1 VPAEPPPSTAADL
14 GLMDGAPPAPGALVT
29 LANWQDPPFNR
40 WGFQHVRELIP
51 TARIERAAVPR
62 PLPRAE
68 RDLAGVAFEAEG
80 RTWTLGEALDVT
92 YTDGFLVLHRGRIVS
107 ELYRNGLTPSGTHL
121 LMSVSKSIVAS
132 VAGILAGRGV
142 LDPEGA
148 VTAVLPELAGTSW
161 EGATVRHLL
170 DMRAGTRFTEDYA
183 DPAADVR
190 VYEQVYLWRPRID
203 AALPADGCTYMAGL
217 ANDRPHGGAFD
228 YRSIL
233 TDMLG
238 WVVERC
244 GGARIAVLIA
254 RELWQPI
261 GAEFDAEIT
270 VDGHGNALADGGV
283 CATLRDLAR
292 FGLVWLERGAG
303 VVPEAWIAD
312 TLAGGEDSREAF
324 AGARYGAAYR
334 GGFYRNKWWVMDP
347 SVPFYAGHGING
359 QHVFVH
365 PPAELVVA
373 KLSTW
378 PTADDAAL
386 DRITDAAVRALAA
399 ELSAG

>member
-1 VPAEPPPSTAADL
+1 
-14 GLMDGAPPAPGALVT
+14 M
-29 LANWQDPPFNR
+29 LANWQEPPFNR

-51 TARIERAAVPR
+51 TVRIERAPSPG
-62 PLPRAE
+62 PLPREE
-68 RDLAGVAFEAEG
+68 RDVSGLAFEAEG
-80 RTWTLGEALDVT
+80 RTWTLAESLDAT
-92 YTDGFLVLHRGRIVS
+92 YTDGFLILHRGRIVS

-121 LMSVSKSIVAS
+121 LMSVSKSIVAT
-132 VAGILAGRGV
+132 VAGILSGRGA
-142 LDPEGA
+142 LDPDAA
-148 VTAVLPELAGTSW
+148 VTAALPELAATSW

-170 DMRAGTRFTEDYA
+170 DMRAGTRFNEEYA
-183 DPAADVR
+183 DPTADVR
-190 VYEQVYLWRPRID
+190 VYEQVYLWRPRTE
-203 AALPADGCTYMAGL
+203 AALPEDACTYMAGL
-217 ANDRPHGGAFD
+217 ANDRPHGGPFD

-244 GGARIAVLIA
+244 GGARLAQLIE
-254 RELWQPI
+254 RELWQPM

-270 VDGHGNALADGGV
+270 VDGHGNAMADGGV

-292 FGLVWLERGAG
+292 FGLLWLERGAG

-312 TLAGGEDSREAF
+312 TLAGGDDSREAF
-324 AGARYGAAYR
+324 AGSDHAAAYP

-347 SVPFYAGHGING
+347 AVPFYAGHGING

-378 PTADDAAL
+378 PAADDAAL

-399 ELSAG
+399 ELSAA

>member
-1 VPAEPPPSTAADL
+1 MGGTPPGPD
-14 GLMDGAPPAPGALVT
+14 ALVT

-51 TARIERAAVPR
+51 TARIERAETPR
-62 PLPRAE
+62 ALPRAE
-68 RDLAGVAFEAEG
+68 RDLAGVAFESDG
-80 RTWTLGEALDVT
+80 RTWTLGEALDAT
-92 YTDGFLVLHRGRIVS
+92 YTDGFLVLQRGEILT
-107 ELYRNGLTPSGTHL
+107 ELYRNGLTPSRTHL
-121 LMSVSKSIVAS
+121 LMSVSKSITAT
-132 VAGILAGRGV
+132 VAGILAGRGA
-142 LDPEGA
+142 LDPDAA

-170 DMRAGTRFTEDYA
+170 DMRAGTRFNEEYS

-190 VYEQVYLWRPRID
+190 VYEQIYLWRPRVD
-203 AALPADGCTYMAGL
+203 AGLPDDACTYMAGL
-217 ANDRPHGGAFD
+217 VNDRPHGGAFD
-228 YRSIL
+228 YRSVL

-244 GGARIAVLIA
+244 GGARLADLVT
-254 RELWQPI
+254 RELWGPM
-261 GAEFDAEIT
+261 GAEFDAEVT
-270 VDGHGNALADGGV
+270 VDGHGNAMADGGV

-292 FGLVWLERGAG
+292 FGLVWLEGGGG
-303 VVPEAWIAD
+303 VVPEAWVAD

-324 AGARYGAAYR
+324 IGANYSAAYP

-347 SVPFYAGHGING
+347 VTPFYAGHGING

-365 PPAELVVA
+365 PPSELVVA

-378 PTADDAAL
+378 PAADDAAL
-386 DRITDAAVRALAA
+386 DRITDAAVRAVAA
-399 ELSAG
+399 ELSPG

>member
-1 VPAEPPPSTAADL
+1 
-14 GLMDGAPPAPGALVT
+14 MDGTPPAPDALVT
-29 LANWQDPPFNR
+29 LANWQDPPFSR

-51 TARIERAAVPR
+51 TARIERAAGPR
-62 PLPRAE
+62 PLPREE
-68 RDLAGVAFEAEG
+68 RDLARVAFDAEG
-80 RTWTLGEALDVT
+80 RMWTLEEALDAT
-92 YTDGFLVLHRGRIVS
+92 YTDGFLVLHRGTIVS
-107 ELYRNGLTPSGTHL
+107 ELYRNGLAPSRTHL
-121 LMSVSKSIVAS
+121 VMSVSKSIVAT
-132 VAGILAGRGV
+132 VAGILAGREL

-148 VTAVLPELAGTSW
+148 VTAVLPELAGTAW

-190 VYEQVYLWRPRID
+190 VYEQVYLWRPRTTAGLPED
-203 AALPADGCTYMAGL
+203 ACAYMAGL
-217 ANDRPHGGAFD
+217 VNDRPHGGAFD

-244 GGARIAVLIA
+244 GGARLAALIA
-254 RELWQPI
+254 RELWQPM
-261 GAEFDAEIT
+261 GAEFDADIT
-270 VDGHGNALADGGV
+270 VDGHGNAMADGGV
-283 CATLRDLAR
+283 CATLRDLGR
-292 FGLVWLERGAG
+292 FGLLWLEGGAVDG
-303 VVPEAWIAD
+303 RRVVPQAWIAD
-312 TLAGGEDSREAF
+312 TLAGGPDSREAF
-324 AGARYGAAYR
+324 ARADYAAAYP

-378 PTADDAAL
+378 PSADDAAL

-399 ELSAG
+399 QLPGG